1 MGIADAVGS
10 LCGMR
15 GIAMIRQAISCD
27 ICAAEKRQTNHWFIA
42 YEQSGELRVSGW
54 TSRHRLRPDSK
65 HLCGQTCL
73 HKLVDEFMAKSIAVR
88 SKRRGEGVEAE
99 AEPAVLND
107 TSMAIAAEARAAR
120 AEARA
125 TAAEA
130 AAEVE
135 SSARLITA
143 PAPVPPKPVHRPL
156 PEVVTMPS
164 RQLPQDPSPLP
175 ADTLR
180 YASRRWHAEAWE
192 REREREQR
200 ATENHRDIAARR
212 RTSA

>member
-1 MGIADAVGS
+1 
-10 LCGMR
+10 
-15 GIAMIRQAISCD
+15 MIRQAISCD
-27 ICAAEKRQTNHWFIA
+27 ICAAEKRQTNHWFVA
-42 YEQSGELRVSGW
+42 YEQAGELRVSGW
-54 TSRHRLRPDSK
+54 TSRRKLRPDSK

-88 SKRRGEGVEAE
+88 AQRRGEAVEAE
-99 AEPAVLND
+99 AEPVARAD
-107 TSMAIAAEARAAR
+107 TSLAIAAAA
-120 AEARA
+120 AE

-135 SSARLITA
+135 SSARLITT
-143 PAPVPPKPVHRPL
+143 PALVPPKPAYRPL
-156 PEVVTMPS
+156 PELMTMPS
-164 RQLPQDPSPLP
+164 RPLSQDFPPLP

-192 REREREQR
+192 RERERELR
-200 ATENHRDIAARR
+200 ATENHPDIAARR